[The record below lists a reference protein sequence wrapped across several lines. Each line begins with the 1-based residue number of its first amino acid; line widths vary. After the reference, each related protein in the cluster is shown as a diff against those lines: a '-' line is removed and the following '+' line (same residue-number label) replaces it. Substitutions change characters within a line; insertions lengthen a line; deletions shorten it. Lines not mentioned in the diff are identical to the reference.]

1 VIIAVAIA
9 LRTGGEMT
17 KATLTTLDAM
27 SDLVPK
33 GKVIENGTPRGHV
46 VLTGSAN
53 NEDNIVTH

>member
-1 VIIAVAIA
+1 
-9 LRTGGEMT
+9 MT